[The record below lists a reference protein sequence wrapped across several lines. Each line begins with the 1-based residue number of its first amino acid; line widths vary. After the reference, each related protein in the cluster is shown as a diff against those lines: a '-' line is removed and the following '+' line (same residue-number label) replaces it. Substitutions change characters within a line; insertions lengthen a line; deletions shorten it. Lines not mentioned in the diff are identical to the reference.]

1 MWSIDSV
8 VSDYHAVK
16 KTNTL
21 ISDKIIGTTEV
32 YVSHENNGVISYP
45 RLAAVLTGYFTAPRT
60 GTYYF

>member
-8 VSDYHAVK
+8 ITDYHGTK
-16 KTNTL
+16 KSNVL

-32 YVSHENNGVISYP
+32 YVQHENDVIVYP
-45 RLAAVLTGYFTAPRT
+45 RIAAVLSGYFTAPRT